1 MKLRVGLA
9 NDSWVKDHNKL
20 IERLLQLP
28 EIDEVTIYKRD
39 VYADQLTFEFSNRI
53 ALLNRY
59 SVLRSEDWE
68 IAQIIWGRID
78 DCGMEDEANER
89 SYE

>member
-9 NDSWVKDHNKL
+9 SDSWVKDHNKL
-20 IERLLQLP
+20 MERLLQLP
-28 EIDEVTIYKRD
+28 EVDEVSIYKRD
-39 VYADQLTFEFSNRI
+39 VDADQLTFTFNNKI

-59 SVLRSEDWE
+59 SVLQSEDWE
-68 IAQIIWGRID
+68 IAQIIWSKID

-89 SYE
+89 NFE